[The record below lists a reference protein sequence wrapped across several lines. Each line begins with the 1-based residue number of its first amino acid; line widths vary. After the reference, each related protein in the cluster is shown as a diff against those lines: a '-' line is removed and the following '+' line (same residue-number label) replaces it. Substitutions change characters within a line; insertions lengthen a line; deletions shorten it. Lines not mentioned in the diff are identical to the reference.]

1 MADSLSPEMVEE
13 YHKLIAT
20 GLGCLETALGCN
32 RLAPRVE
39 ARLQLR
45 YANILCE
52 ETTNIMEAET
62 ALTKGIALC
71 EKVSFDAVLRRPRP
85 SPRLTKTRS
94 TASLISST

>member
-1 MADSLSPEMVEE
+1 MADSLSPEFVEE

-20 GLGCLETALGCN
+20 GLGCLETALGSN
-32 RLAPRVE
+32 RLAPRLE

-71 EKVSFDAVLRRPRP
+71 EKVGVDAALRRVWPC
-85 SPRLTKTRS
+85 PRLTKTCS
-94 TASLISST
+94 TASLISNT

>member
-1 MADSLSPEMVEE
+1 MLVLVAEEMFQKARSGVLQVADSKSPEMVGE

-20 GLGCLETALGCN
+20 GLGCLETALGSN

-71 EKVSFDAVLRRPRP
+71 DKVSV
-85 SPRLTKTRS
+85 
-94 TASLISST
+94 